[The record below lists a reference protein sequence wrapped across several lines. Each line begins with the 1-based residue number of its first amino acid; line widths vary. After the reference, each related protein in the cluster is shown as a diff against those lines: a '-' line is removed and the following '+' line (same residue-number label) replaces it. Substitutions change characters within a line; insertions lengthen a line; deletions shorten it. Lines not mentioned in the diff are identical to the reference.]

1 MADEVQD
8 PVVTTPAEVPA
19 GGGSS
24 AIPDP
29 RFERLAQL
37 ETFYAQAQPLLDR
50 LRPLEEDLTPLLEDE
65 GYRDF
70 QRQSRKSYYQ
80 MLEEQKK
87 AEAEALS
94 PAERRLLDEMDKRL
108 KPALEEVD
116 VLRKERE
123 SRGAREQEAAK
134 KASEEFTRT
143 NLEYAQRLVAEQ
155 KLSPE
160 EVGDLGRFA
169 KILHDET
176 VTRGEPRF
184 VPLEE
189 AYKRLYGR
197 AEAKA
202 TPAVPRSLRA
212 KSAAPGIPGASQPVE
227 KPRPDMK
234 KPGSFTNYMMEKLN
248 QSRKTG

>member
-1 MADEVQD
+1 MGDQVQD
-8 PVVTTPAEVPA
+8 PVVSTPAEPQ
-19 GGGSS
+19 GGGAAPIS
-24 AIPDP
+24 DP
-29 RFERLAQL
+29 RDARIAEL
-37 ETFYAQAQPLLDR
+37 EKYYTESQAIFDR
-50 LRPLEEDLTPLLEDE
+50 IKPYEEDLRPVLEDE
-65 GYRDF
+65 GYRAF
-70 QRQSRKSYYQ
+70 QRSSRKSYYQ
-80 MLEEQKK
+80 MLEDEQKAK
-87 AEAEALS
+87 TEAMS
-94 PAERRLLDEMDKRL
+94 PGERRLLDEMDKRL

-123 SRGAREQEAAK
+123 SRSSREAEAAK

-155 KLSPE
+155 KLSAE

-176 VTRGEPRF
+176 VARGEPRF

-212 KSAAPGIPGASQPVE
+212 KAAAPGIPGASAPTE
-227 KPRPDMK
+227 AKRPDMSK
-234 KPGSFTNYMMEKLN
+234 KGDFTKYMMEKLN
-248 QSRKTG
+248 ASRKTG